1 MLHNAMYNGIVMLWP
16 PIQML
21 ILACHTGAGMC
32 DEPRRTSAWEASDAV
47 EYLIKVLF
55 ICRKGDHIPLSEITK
70 LNVKSVKTRNLTVI
84 MIK

>member
-1 MLHNAMYNGIVMLWP
+1 MLHNAMYNVMLWP

-47 EYLIKVLF
+47 EYF
-55 ICRKGDHIPLSEITK
+55 
-70 LNVKSVKTRNLTVI
+70 NKSFFYV
-84 MIK
+84 

>member
-1 MLHNAMYNGIVMLWP
+1 MG
-16 PIQML
+16 
-21 ILACHTGAGMC
+21 

-55 ICRKGDHIPLSEITK
+55 ICRKGDHIPLGENIPK
-70 LNVKSVKTRNLTVI
+70 LNVKSIKTRNLTVI

>member
-1 MLHNAMYNGIVMLWP
+1 MLHNAMYNGIVMLWR

-21 ILACHTGAGMC
+21 ILACHTGAGMR
-32 DEPRRTSAWEASDAV
+32 DEPRRTSAWEANDAV

-55 ICRKGDHIPLSEITK
+55 ICRKGDHIPLGEIPK
-70 LNVKSVKTRNLTVI
+70 LPVNVKSIKTVI

>member
-1 MLHNAMYNGIVMLWP
+1 MGVPPPGLWP

-55 ICRKGDHIPLSEITK
+55 ICTKGDHIPLGEITK